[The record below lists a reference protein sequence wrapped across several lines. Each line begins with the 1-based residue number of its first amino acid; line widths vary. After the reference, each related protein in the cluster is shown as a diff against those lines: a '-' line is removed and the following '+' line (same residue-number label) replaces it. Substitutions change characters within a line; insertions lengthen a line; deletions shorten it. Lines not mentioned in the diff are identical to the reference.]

1 MFLTATDEIGNTTS
15 TPFTIES
22 YALIPQIQRV
32 TETGTIIGVLPE
44 PIENTPVHFFR
55 IRPGEGP
62 ILLSSGA
69 TLSNS

>member
-1 MFLTATDEIGNTTS
+1 MFLMASDEIGNATS
-15 TPFTIES
+15 MPLTIES

-32 TETGTIIGVLPE
+32 TEAGNIIGVLPE

-55 IRPGEGP
+55 VRPGEGP
-62 ILLSSGA
+62 VLLSSGA